1 MRRISTPNTRVR
13 ISITALVR
21 TDTYSNL
28 FFFIFSCNE
37 KDVGS
42 SPTRLANGFVAQLE
56 ECKKVSSFGGV
67 AERFMAVALKASEG

>member
-1 MRRISTPNTRVR
+1 MRRTSTPNTRVR

-21 TDTYSNL
+21 TDTHSNL

-37 KDVGS
+37 KYVGS
-42 SPTRLANGFVAQLE
+42 SPARPANGSVAQLE

-67 AERFMAVALKASEG
+67 AEWFMAVALKASEG